1 VHRSR
6 IIILLGWAIALVA
19 MFLPFVEF
27 PSQGSING
35 FDGDA
40 WPALVLVSIP
50 ALLSV
55 LGDRKEGFRRSLALI
70 AIASAGGAV
79 VFAAF
84 KVGDAAKAA
93 DAGSGS
99 IGIASW
105 LLIGGCVIALVG
117 AVTSLTSKLA

>member
-1 VHRSR
+1 
-6 IIILLGWAIALVA
+6 
-19 MFLPFVEF
+19 
-27 PSQGSING
+27 
-35 FDGDA
+35 
-40 WPALVLVSIP
+40 
-50 ALLSV
+50 LLSV

-84 KVGDAAKAA
+84 KIADAAKAA

-105 LLIGGCVIALVG
+105 LLIGGCVVALAG

>member
-1 VHRSR
+1 MHRSR
-6 IIILLGWAIALVA
+6 LIILVGWAIVLTA
-19 MFLPFVEF
+19 MFLPFVEV

-40 WPALVLVSIP
+40 WPALILVSIP

-79 VFAAF
+79 VFAAL
-84 KVGDAAKAA
+84 KIADAAKAA

-99 IGIASW
+99 IGIAPW
-105 LLIGGCVIALVG
+105 LLIAGCVVALAG

>member
-1 VHRSR
+1 
-6 IIILLGWAIALVA
+6 

-27 PSQGSING
+27 RSQGSING

-50 ALLSV
+50 AIISV
-55 LGDRKEGFRRSLALI
+55 VGDRKEGFRRSLALL
-70 AIASAGGAV
+70 AIASGGGAV

-84 KVGDAAKAA
+84 KVADAAKAA

-105 LLIGGCVIALVG
+105 VLLGGCVLVVIG
-117 AVTSLTSKLA
+117 AVASLTTKLA